1 MYRKE
6 REKRKRGDSYSVFRV
21 VTRERSIVVAI
32 NKPSKAGNAAYG
44 TNRKPAMPLSAH
56 AHVRARTHVCLH
68 TGGHKLRDAVSSRSI
83 MNRVSFSVL
92 LAAIP
97 IYLAAIFNS
106 SVSRGAIGS
115 GRSVKLRTKRG
126 DRSDAWLHSSTFHF
140 THCKTSP

>member
-1 MYRKE
+1 M
-6 REKRKRGDSYSVFRV
+6 
-21 VTRERSIVVAI
+21 AI

-44 TNRKPAMPLSAH
+44 TNRKPAMPLSAR
-56 AHVRARTHVCLH
+56 AHVRTRTHVVHHH

-140 THCKTSP
+140 TRCKTSP